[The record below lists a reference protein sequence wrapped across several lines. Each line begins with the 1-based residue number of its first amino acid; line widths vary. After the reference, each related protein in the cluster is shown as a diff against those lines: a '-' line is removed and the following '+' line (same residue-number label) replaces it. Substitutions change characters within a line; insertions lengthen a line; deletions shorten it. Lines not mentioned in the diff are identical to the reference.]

1 MVGAFGGGAFAGTL
15 LYGVAH
21 RLPSRRLTF
30 LSSFIVAPA
39 VGFGT
44 LAATSPLGVVAAAAL
59 AGLIAGPIDPLYETV
74 VQERTPPQ
82 MLGRTFGR
90 LTALAYVGIP
100 IGSVLAGVFVEGV
113 GLVPTIVGMGA
124 IYLVVIL
131 GMLFNPALKQMD
143 ADRG

>member
-30 LSSFIVAPA
+30 LSSFVVAPA

-44 LAATSPLGVVAAAAL
+44 LAATSPLGVVVAAAAL

-82 MLGRTFGR
+82 IWVGLGRRLRRRGGARPNDRRHGCYLFGGDPR
-90 LTALAYVGIP
+90 HAL
-100 IGSVLAGVFVEGV
+100 
-113 GLVPTIVGMGA
+113 
-124 IYLVVIL
+124 
-131 GMLFNPALKQMD
+131 
-143 ADRG
+143 